1 MLENEKEVSLSEIQY
16 MRERGLPSRLEG
28 KEQPGFY
35 APDGRLRRWG
45 PVQKSISR
53 ALPHRND
60 KVREDEQLADEENG
74 YTSPEAE
81 TADKRVAERM
91 SLGLEQSRTNLD
103 GLQKVIR
110 LS

>member
-1 MLENEKEVSLSEIQY
+1 M
-16 MRERGLPSRLEG
+16 
-28 KEQPGFY
+28 
-35 APDGRLRRWG
+35 
-45 PVQKSISR
+45 QKSITW

-60 KVREDEQLADEENG
+60 KVREDEQLADEEKG
-74 YTSPEAE
+74 CISPEAE

-103 GLQKVIR
+103 GLQKLMR